1 MHTRTRKP
9 PAPWIVPVLVA
20 AVGVPTFFA
29 CWIGGRPQL
38 GLVWAGVSVALGLL
52 LAFGGR
58 IDTIQILRGSADDER
73 SLALEAQ
80 ATAMTAVVLVAAL
93 AVLFLAAGARGES
106 GVTYGVLLLLAE
118 ATHVGALAVLNRRS

>member
-1 MHTRTRKP
+1 MHTKTRKP
-9 PAPWIVPVLVA
+9 PAPWVVPALVA
-20 AVGVPTFFA
+20 AMGVPTFLAF
-29 CWIGGRPQL
+29 WVGGRPQL

-73 SLALEAQ
+73 TLALDAQ
-80 ATAMTAVVLVAAL
+80 ATAMTALVLVAAL
-93 AVLFLAAGARGES
+93 AVLFLAAGVRGES